1 MIANLMTLSRLVL
14 VVPISFFVYKDYVV
28 TSFVLL
34 IVALITDFLDGFIA
48 RKLNQET
55 TLGKS
60 LDPIVDKVLHLTL
73 LLIFIEKG
81 YISSIAPLIIVIRD
95 VIVTGLRGVSFYY
108 KGDISSKYHGKLKAI
123 LQDISLFVI
132 LIFKKSLISDVM
144 IWSVAALT
152 FYSGIRYSLSILK
165 VINQRRKNVRNDIN

>member
-1 MIANLMTLSRLVL
+1 MKI
-14 VVPISFFVYKDYVV
+14 I
-28 TSFVLL
+28 L
-34 IVALITDFLDGFIA
+34 ICATTLDGFIA

-108 KGDISSKYHGKLKAI
+108 KGDIIWDKTKPNGTPKKLLNIKE
-123 LQDISLFVI
+123 
-132 LIFKKSLISDVM
+132 
-144 IWSVAALT
+144 
-152 FYSGIRYSLSILK
+152 
-165 VINQRRKNVRNDIN
+165 